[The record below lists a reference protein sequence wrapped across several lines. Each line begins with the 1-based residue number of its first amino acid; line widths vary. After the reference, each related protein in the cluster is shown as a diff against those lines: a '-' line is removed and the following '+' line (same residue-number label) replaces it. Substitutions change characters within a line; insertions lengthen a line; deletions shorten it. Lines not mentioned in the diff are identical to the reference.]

1 MTQWVMDLVWLKL
14 DSLAGA
20 LCILWVWAKQNKNHP
35 KIKKKICFFS
45 KSLVFMEMGHRG
57 L

>member
-14 DSLAGA
+14 DSLAGE

-35 KIKKKICFFS
+35 KNKKKICFFS
-45 KSLVFMEMGHRG
+45 KFFFYFLGGFC
-57 L
+57 